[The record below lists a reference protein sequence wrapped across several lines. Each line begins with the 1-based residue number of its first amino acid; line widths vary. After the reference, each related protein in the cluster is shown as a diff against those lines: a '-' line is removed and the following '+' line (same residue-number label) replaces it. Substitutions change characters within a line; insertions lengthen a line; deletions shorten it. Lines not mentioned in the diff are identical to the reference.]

1 MRDRVV
7 VGTVKSQSALSWHL
21 QHFGLSMAKEGEKKL
36 RRRLAERGILPR
48 EDQREWAEERRRGQI
63 LKRKIAAE
71 GALEREANR
80 EKRRRARLA
89 ALSQKREEEEED
101 SASAGGSGEDG
112 GSVLHSREHLKSKL
126 SWVSDY

>member
-1 MRDRVV
+1 MRDRV
-7 VGTVKSQSALSWHL
+7 VGTVKSQSAFSLHP
-21 QHFGLSMAKEGEKKL
+21 QHFGLSMAKEVEKKL
-36 RRRLAERGILPR
+36 RRRLAERGILTW

-89 ALSQKREEEEED
+89 ARSQKREEED
-101 SASAGGSGEDG
+101 SVSAGGS
-112 GSVLHSREHLKSKL
+112 RFPRFK
-126 SWVSDY
+126 